1 MKPFGRVEGGCEYT
15 FHDPE
20 RPRTVRLSRPQVV
33 APVHAIPELRFED
46 QRLTSFSGLVI
57 FQALFQRLR
66 LKERLATA
74 MSEVRATAYRPQNL
88 VMMLVVHLL
97 LGFRRLRERDYYRD
111 DPLVQRVLGLQRLPD
126 VSTWTRGLAEL
137 TASNMDAA
145 RALNRDLVVERLR
158 EEKLPRVTIDFDGSV
173 LSTRGHAE
181 GSAIGYN
188 RQRKGARSYYPLF
201 STIAQTGQFLDLL
214 HRPGNVHDSRD
225 ALAFIEANIGI
236 VREIV
241 GVREIETRMDGAFF
255 SEEIAKKL
263 VDLKVRFTISLPFE
277 RFPELK
283 KQIEARKT
291 WHRIDRTWA
300 YADLNWRP
308 KCWDGAF
315 RVLAIRRKTPTPRKG
330 PLQLD
335 LFQPRD
341 YEFDFRVILTNKVTD
356 DAEAVMDF
364 HHGRGSQEGLIGEAK
379 ACANMDYI
387 PSRKLA
393 VNQIF
398 TVSAMLA
405 HNLGRELQMS
415 AEDRER
421 RDTSKR
427 AARWPFKTLHTLR
440 HIILR
445 AGRLTRPEGKLTL
458 TMSGNREVRDN
469 VLRYVRA
476 AHAV

>member
-1 MKPFGRVEGGCEYT
+1 M
-15 FHDPE
+15 
-20 RPRTVRLSRPQVV
+20 RLSRPQVV

-57 FQALFQRLR
+57 FQALFQRLQ
-66 LKERLATA
+66 LKGRLAAA
-74 MSEVRATAYRPQNL
+74 MADVRTVAYRPQNL

-97 LGFRRLRERDYYRD
+97 LGFRRLRERDFYRD
-111 DPLVQRVLGLQRLPD
+111 DPMVQRVLGLQRLPD
-126 VSTWTRGLAEL
+126 VSTWTRGLAEM
-137 TASNMDAA
+137 TARNIEGV
-145 RALNRDLVVERLR
+145 RAVNRELVLDRVR
-158 EEKLPRVTIDFDGSV
+158 EEKIRRVTIDFDGSV

-181 GSAIGYN
+181 GSAIGFN

-225 ALAFIEANIGI
+225 ALAFIEANIGL

-277 RFPELK
+277 RFPQLK
-283 KQIEARKT
+283 KLIEARKT
-291 WHRIDRTWA
+291 WHRIDKTWS

-308 KCWDGAF
+308 KCWQGAF
-315 RVLAIRRKTPTPRKG
+315 RVLAVRRRTPIPRKG
-330 PLQLD
+330 PMQLD

-379 ACANMDYI
+379 SCVQMDYI

-393 VNQIF
+393 VNQTF
-398 TVSAMLA
+398 TVSAMMA

-415 AEDRER
+415 ADDRSR
-421 RDTSKR
+421 SDSSKR
-427 AARWPFKTLHTLR
+427 AARWIFKTLHSIR
-440 HIILR
+440 HIVLR
-445 AGRLTRPEGKLTL
+445 AGRLTRPEGTLTL
-458 TMSGNREVRDN
+458 TMSGNRSVADEVK
-469 VLRYVRA
+469 RYLHA
-476 AHAV
+476 AQAA

>member
-1 MKPFGRVEGGCEYT
+1 M
-15 FHDPE
+15 
-20 RPRTVRLSRPQVV
+20 RLSRPQVV

-66 LKERLATA
+66 LKERLAAA
-74 MSEVRATAYRPQNL
+74 MTDARAAAYRPQNL

-126 VSTWTRGLAEL
+126 VSTWTRGLAE
-137 TASNMDAA
+137 MAA
-145 RALNRDLVVERLR
+145 RDIEGVRALNRDLVIERLR

-201 STIAQTGQFLDLL
+201 CTVAQTGQFLDLL

-255 SEEIAKKL
+255 SEDIAKKL

-277 RFPELK
+277 RFPALK
-283 KQIEARKT
+283 KLIEARKT
-291 WHRIDRTWA
+291 WHRIDNTWA

-308 KCWDGAF
+308 KCWGGAF
-315 RVLAIRRKTPTPRKG
+315 RVLAVRRKTPTPRKG

-379 ACANMDYI
+379 SCAQMDYI

-415 AEDRER
+415 AEDRAR

-427 AARWPFKTLHTLR
+427 AARWLFKTLHTLR
-440 HIILR
+440 HIVLR

-458 TMSGNREVRDN
+458 TMSGNREVRDD

-476 AHAV
+476 AHAA

>member
-1 MKPFGRVEGGCEYT
+1 M
-15 FHDPE
+15 
-20 RPRTVRLSRPQVV
+20 RLSRPQVI

-46 QRLTSFSGLVI
+46 QRLTSYSGLVI
-57 FQALFQRLR
+57 FQTLFQRLR
-66 LKERLATA
+66 LKERLSNALSDART
-74 MSEVRATAYRPQNL
+74 VAYRPQNL

-97 LGFRRLRERDYYRD
+97 LGYRRLRERDFYRD
-111 DPLVQRVLGLQRLPD
+111 DPMVQRVLGLHRLPD
-126 VSTWTRGLAEL
+126 VSTWTRGLAEM
-137 TASNMDAA
+137 TASNIEGL
-145 RALNRDLVVERLR
+145 RAVNRDLVLDRVR
-158 EEKLPRVTIDFDGSV
+158 EEKIQRVTIDFDGSV

-225 ALAFIEANIGI
+225 ALAFIEANISL
-236 VREIV
+236 VREIA

-263 VDLKVRFTISLPFE
+263 VELNVRFTISLPFE
-277 RFPELK
+277 RFPQLK
-283 KQIEARKT
+283 KLIEARKT
-291 WHRIDRTWA
+291 WHRIDITWS
-300 YADLNWRP
+300 YAELNWKP
-308 KCWDGAF
+308 KCWGGAF

-330 PLQLD
+330 PMQLD

-341 YEFDFRVILTNKVTD
+341 YEFDFRVVLTNKVTD

-379 ACANMDYI
+379 SCAQMDYI

-393 VNQIF
+393 VNQTF
-398 TVSAMLA
+398 TISAMLA

-415 AEDRER
+415 ADDRTR
-421 RDTSKR
+421 SDTSKR
-427 AARWPFKTLHTLR
+427 AARWVFKTLHTIR
-440 HIILR
+440 HIVLR

-458 TMSGNREVRDN
+458 TMSGNRAVRDE
-469 VLRYVRA
+469 VLHY
-476 AHAV
+476 AHAA

>member
-1 MKPFGRVEGGCEYT
+1 M
-15 FHDPE
+15 
-20 RPRTVRLSRPQVV
+20 RLSRPQVI
-33 APVHAIPELRFED
+33 APVHAIPALRFED
-46 QRLTSFSGLVI
+46 QRLTSYSGLVI

-66 LKERLATA
+66 LKERLANA
-74 MSEVRATAYRPQNL
+74 MSDARTVAYRPQNL

-97 LGFRRLRERDYYRD
+97 LGYRRLRERDFYRD
-111 DPLVQRVLGLQRLPD
+111 DPMVQRVLGLQRLPD
-126 VSTWTRGLAEL
+126 VSTWTRGLAEM
-137 TASNMDAA
+137 TTSNIEGV
-145 RALNRDLVVERLR
+145 RALNREIVLDRVR
-158 EEKLPRVTIDFDGSV
+158 EEKIHRVTIDFDGSV

-201 STIAQTGQFLDLL
+201 STVAQTGQFLDLL

-225 ALAFIEANIGI
+225 ALAFIEANIGL

-255 SEEIAKKL
+255 SEDIAKKL
-263 VDLKVRFTISLPFE
+263 VDLKVKFTISLPFE
-277 RFPELK
+277 RFPQLK
-283 KQIEARKT
+283 KVIEARKT
-291 WHRIDRTWA
+291 WHRIDATWS
-300 YADLNWRP
+300 YADLNWKP

-315 RVLAIRRKTPTPRKG
+315 RVLAVRRKTPTPRKG
-330 PLQLD
+330 PMQLD

-379 ACANMDYI
+379 SCAQMDYI
-387 PSRKLA
+387 PSRRLA
-393 VNQIF
+393 VNQTF
-398 TVSAMLA
+398 TISAMLA

-415 AEDRER
+415 ADDRTR

-427 AARWPFKTLHTLR
+427 PARWLFKTLHTLR
-440 HIILR
+440 HIVLR

-458 TMSGNREVRDN
+458 TMSGNRQVRDD
-469 VLRYVRA
+469 VQHYVRA
-476 AHAV
+476 AQAA

>member
-1 MKPFGRVEGGCEYT
+1 M
-15 FHDPE
+15 
-20 RPRTVRLSRPQVV
+20 RLSRPQVV

-66 LKERLATA
+66 LKERLAAA
-74 MSEVRATAYRPQNL
+74 MVDVRTVAYRPQNL
-88 VMMLVVHLL
+88 VMMLIVHLL
-97 LGFRRLRERDYYRD
+97 LGFRRLRERDFYRD
-111 DPLVQRVLGLQRLPD
+111 DPMVQRVLGLQRLPD
-126 VSTWTRGLAEL
+126 VSTWTRGLAEM
-137 TASNMDAA
+137 TATNIDGV
-145 RALNRDLVVERLR
+145 RALNRELVIDRVR
-158 EEKLPRVTIDFDGSV
+158 EEKIQRVTIDFDGSV

-181 GSAIGYN
+181 GSAIGFN

-225 ALAFIEANIGI
+225 ALAFIEANIGL
-236 VREIV
+236 VRAIV

-255 SEEIAKKL
+255 SDDIAKKL
-263 VDLKVRFTISLPFE
+263 VELKVRFTISLPFE
-277 RFPELK
+277 RFPQLK
-283 KQIEARKT
+283 KLIEGRKT
-291 WHRIDRTWA
+291 WHRIDRTWS
-300 YADLNWRP
+300 YADLNWHP
-308 KCWDGAF
+308 KSWDGAF
-315 RVLAIRRKTPTPRKG
+315 RVLAIRRKTPKPRKG

-335 LFQPRD
+335 LFHPRD
-341 YEFDFRVILTNKVTD
+341 YEYDFRVILTNKVLD

-379 ACANMDYI
+379 SYAQMDYI

-393 VNQIF
+393 VNQTF

-415 AEDRER
+415 TEDRSR

-440 HIILR
+440 HIVLR

-458 TMSGNREVRDN
+458 TMSGNRDVRDQ
-469 VLRYVRA
+469 VLHYLRA
-476 AHAV
+476 PRPA